1 MIRLT
6 ALRRDDMI
14 VVDNVCN
21 VRFVMCR
28 VGCVDFK
35 VVSCN
40 WLTDD
45 KINGLILFLWL
56 YDLSC

>member
-1 MIRLT
+1 MRLT

-35 VVSCN
+35 MVSCN
-40 WLTDD
+40 WLTRL
-45 KINGLILFLWL
+45 KRAK
-56 YDLSC
+56 

>member
-1 MIRLT
+1 MRLT

-35 VVSCN
+35 MVSCN
-40 WLTDD
+40 WLTRL
-45 KINGLILFLWL
+45 KLANIEFVAI
-56 YDLSC
+56 